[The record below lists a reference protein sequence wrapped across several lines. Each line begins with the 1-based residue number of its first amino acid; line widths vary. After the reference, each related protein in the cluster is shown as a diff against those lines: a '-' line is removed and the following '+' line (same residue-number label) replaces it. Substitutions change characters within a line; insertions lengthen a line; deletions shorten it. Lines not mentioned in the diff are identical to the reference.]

1 MSDAVCRLCLRDVDP
16 DDSGSSVLDAAF
28 QKALAA
34 VFRFKI
40 KFNEDLPE
48 YTCKQ
53 CSWNV
58 LDFHSYSEIVKNNQ
72 EKLLQDTSQTNRSN
86 NTFTE
91 DSFEGFEDQGIE
103 ENGLEKSSSMKT
115 VEENGHIVSDKKRDL
130 DHSEMTSEY
139 LMDCETTTSLVNG
152 AADKL
157 CSVLVCEE
165 FIISN
170 LNNENDSSNSDTVET
185 PFERDILT
193 ADDRLISAG
202 DDNEEREIHDANAK
216 RKRVNSPKDKDT
228 ASATNGLKLHQEPSA
243 GKTDESY
250 ACEDCGKTFETKW
263 QTEYHSQK
271 HHTTVKCPCCNK
283 SILAKDLNSHILTH
297 QRDFRCSLC
306 KNNFLS
312 KYAYRKH
319 ICESV

>member
-1 MSDAVCRLCLRDVDP
+1 PTMSDAVCRLCLRDVDP

-91 DSFEGFEDQGIE
+91 DSFEGFEDQ
-103 ENGLEKSSSMKT
+103 
-115 VEENGHIVSDKKRDL
+115 
-130 DHSEMTSEY
+130 
-139 LMDCETTTSLVNG
+139 
-152 AADKL
+152 
-157 CSVLVCEE
+157 E

-312 KYAYRKH
+312 KY
-319 ICESV
+319 